1 MNIQW
6 IVLDVDGVLSDGS
19 LVYTST
25 GEELK
30 SFSVKDGLG
39 LTAARK
45 SGIKLGI
52 ITARVSPMVERRAK
66 ELHFDA
72 LLMGHA
78 NKTEA
83 LRSLCAE
90 HQIDLKTIAYMGDD
104 LNDLGALQLVGL
116 PMAPNNA
123 VPEVKQ
129 LAKFI
134 STVNGG
140 QGAVRE
146 AVEYILKNQG
156 LWETVVA
163 DYARE
168 IHLMDNKGGGQN
180 E

>member
-19 LVYTST
+19 LVYTSS

-45 SGIKLGI
+45 SGIKLAI
-52 ITARVSPMVERRAK
+52 ITARISPMVERRAK
-66 ELHFDA
+66 ELHFDE

-83 LRSLCAE
+83 LRTLCAE
-90 HQIDLKTIAYMGDD
+90 HEIDLATIAYMGDD
-104 LNDLGALQLVGL
+104 LNDLGALQIVGL

-168 IHLMDNKGGGQN
+168 AHAHGQ
-180 E
+180 

>member
-1 MNIQW
+1 MY
-6 IVLDVDGVLSDGS
+6 VLALFILRIYCVEALYNEYSMDCS
-19 LVYTST
+19 
-25 GEELK
+25 
-30 SFSVKDGLG
+30 
-39 LTAARK
+39 RK
-45 SGIKLGI
+45 LGIKLAI
-52 ITARVSPMVERRAK
+52 ITARISPMVERRAK

-83 LRSLCAE
+83 LRTLCTE

-104 LNDLGALQLVGL
+104 LNDLGALQIVGL

-134 STVNGG
+134 ATVNGG

-168 IHLMDNKGGGQN
+168 AHAHGQ
-180 E
+180 

>member
-45 SGIKLGI
+45 SGIKLAI

-83 LRSLCAE
+83 LRALCVE
-90 HQIDLKTIAYMGDD
+90 YQIDLKTIAYMGDD

-168 IHLMDNKGGGQN
+168 IHAHGQ
-180 E
+180 

>member
-83 LRSLCAE
+83 FRSLCAE

-104 LNDLGALQLVGL
+104 LNDLGALQIVGL

-163 DYARE
+163 DYVRE
-168 IHLMDNKGGGQN
+168 AHAHGQ
-180 E
+180 

>member
-6 IVLDVDGVLSDGS
+6 IVLDVDGVLSDGT
-19 LVYTST
+19 LIYTSS

-45 SGIKLGI
+45 VGLKLAI
-52 ITARVSPMVERRAK
+52 ITARISTMVERRAK

-83 LRSLCAE
+83 LRTLCKE
-90 HQIDLKTIAYMGDD
+90 HQINLEEIAYMGDD
-104 LNDLGALQLVGL
+104 LNDLGALQIVGL

-123 VPEVKQ
+123 VPEVKE

-140 QGAVRE
+140 HGAVRE

-168 IHLMDNKGGGQN
+168 AHAHGQ
-180 E
+180 

>member
-52 ITARVSPMVERRAK
+52 ITARISPMVERRAK

-83 LRSLCAE
+83 LRALCAE
-90 HQIDLKTIAYMGDD
+90 YQIDLKTIAYMGDD

-163 DYARE
+163 DYVRE
-168 IHLMDNKGGGQN
+168 AHAHGQ
-180 E
+180 

>member
-83 LRSLCAE
+83 LRYLCAE

-168 IHLMDNKGGGQN
+168 AHAHGQ
-180 E
+180 

>member
-168 IHLMDNKGGGQN
+168 AHAHGQ
-180 E
+180 

>member
-52 ITARVSPMVERRAK
+52 ITARISPMVERRAK

-83 LRSLCAE
+83 LISLCAE

-168 IHLMDNKGGGQN
+168 AHAYGQ
-180 E
+180 

>member
-45 SGIKLGI
+45 SGIKLAI

-72 LLMGHA
+72 LFMGHA

-168 IHLMDNKGGGQN
+168 AHAHGQ
-180 E
+180 

>member
-6 IVLDVDGVLSDGS
+6 IVLDVDGVLSDGT
-19 LVYTST
+19 LIYTSS

-45 SGIKLGI
+45 VGLKLAI
-52 ITARVSPMVERRAK
+52 ITARISPMVERRAK

-83 LRSLCAE
+83 LRTLCKE
-90 HQIDLKTIAYMGDD
+90 HQINLEEIAYMGDD
-104 LNDLGALQLVGL
+104 LNDLGVLQIVGL

-123 VPEVKQ
+123 VPEVKE

-140 QGAVRE
+140 HGAVRE

-156 LWETVVA
+156 LWETIVA

-168 IHLMDNKGGGQN
+168 AHAHGQ
-180 E
+180 

>member
-45 SGIKLGI
+45 SGIKLAI

-123 VPEVKQ
+123 VPEIKQ

-168 IHLMDNKGGGQN
+168 AHAHGQ
-180 E
+180 

>member
-45 SGIKLGI
+45 SGIKLAI

-123 VPEVKQ
+123 VSEVKQ

-168 IHLMDNKGGGQN
+168 IHAHGQ
-180 E
+180 

>member
-45 SGIKLGI
+45 SGIKLAI

-83 LRSLCAE
+83 LRALCAE
-90 HQIDLKTIAYMGDD
+90 YHIDLKTIAYMGDD

-168 IHLMDNKGGGQN
+168 IHAHGQ
-180 E
+180 

>member
-52 ITARVSPMVERRAK
+52 ITARISPMVERRAK

-83 LRSLCAE
+83 LRALCAE
-90 HQIDLKTIAYMGDD
+90 YQIDLKTIAYMGDD

-168 IHLMDNKGGGQN
+168 IHAHGQ
-180 E
+180 

>member
-45 SGIKLGI
+45 SGIKLAI
-52 ITARVSPMVERRAK
+52 ITARISPMVECRAK

-83 LRSLCAE
+83 LRALCAE
-90 HQIDLKTIAYMGDD
+90 YQIDLKTIAYMGDD

-168 IHLMDNKGGGQN
+168 AHAHGQ
-180 E
+180 

>member
-6 IVLDVDGVLSDGS
+6 IVFDVDGVLSDGS

-52 ITARVSPMVERRAK
+52 ITARISPMVERRAK

-83 LRSLCAE
+83 LRALCAE
-90 HQIDLKTIAYMGDD
+90 YQIDLKTIAYMGDD

-168 IHLMDNKGGGQN
+168 IHAHGQ
-180 E
+180 

>member
-1 MNIQW
+1 
-6 IVLDVDGVLSDGS
+6 
-19 LVYTST
+19 
-25 GEELK
+25 
-30 SFSVKDGLG
+30 
-39 LTAARK
+39 
-45 SGIKLGI
+45 
-52 ITARVSPMVERRAK
+52 MVERRAK

-83 LRSLCAE
+83 LRTLCTE

-104 LNDLGALQLVGL
+104 LNDLGALQIVGL

-134 STVNGG
+134 SIVNGG

-168 IHLMDNKGGGQN
+168 AHAHGQ
-180 E
+180 

>member
-45 SGIKLGI
+45 SGIKLAI

-129 LAKFI
+129 LAKFV

-168 IHLMDNKGGGQN
+168 IHAHGQ
-180 E
+180 